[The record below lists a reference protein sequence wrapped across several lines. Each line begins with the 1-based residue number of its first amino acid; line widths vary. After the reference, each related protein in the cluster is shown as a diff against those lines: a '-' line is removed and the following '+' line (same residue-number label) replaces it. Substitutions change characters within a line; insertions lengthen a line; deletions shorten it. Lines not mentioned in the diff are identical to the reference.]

1 MPDLFHRVWDLQV
14 GTIRIAGEGAGEGGE
29 RASLDC
35 AFEVQRSVARE
46 PNTASVKIW
55 NLSPS
60 HRRALDSSASLA
72 LRVSAGYR
80 DAIGS
85 LFDGD
90 VRVAESHRRRRL
102 HRSAV
107 SAHGALRG
115 TRDIVDVITEI
126 EAEDGG
132 TAWRTATVQRS
143 FVAGTPVTTV
153 LAAAVDAMGIGRGN
167 LAELS
172 ADATLRGID
181 AYSEGT
187 VLSGQAHHEV
197 DRIVRGLG
205 LTWSVQ
211 SGGLQLKRAGQPM
224 ATMAVVLSPS
234 TGLVSSPSIDADGY
248 VTAVSLLNP
257 SLYPGRPVDLRSES
271 VSGSY
276 QVRRQTDTGDTAG
289 DDWYSEV
296 TLEER

>member
-1 MPDLFHRVWDLQV
+1 MQHETQRPTNAFM
-14 GTIRIAGEGAGEGGE
+14 T
-29 RASLDC
+29 C
-35 AFEVQRSVARE
+35 A
-46 PNTASVKIW
+46 I
-55 NLSPS
+55 
-60 HRRALDSSASLA
+60 H
-72 LRVSAGYR
+72 
-80 DAIGS
+80 
-85 LFDGD
+85 
-90 VRVAESHRRRRL
+90 
-102 HRSAV
+102 
-107 SAHGALRG
+107 
-115 TRDIVDVITEI
+115 
-126 EAEDGG
+126 
-132 TAWRTATVQRS
+132 
-143 FVAGTPVTTV
+143 
-153 LAAAVDAMGIGRGN
+153 

-181 AYSEGT
+181 VYSEGT